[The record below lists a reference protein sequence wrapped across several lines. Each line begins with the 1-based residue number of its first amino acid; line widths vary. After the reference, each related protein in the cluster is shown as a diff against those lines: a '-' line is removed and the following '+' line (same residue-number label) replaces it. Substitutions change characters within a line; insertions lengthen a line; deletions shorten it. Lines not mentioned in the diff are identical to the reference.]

1 VKVATELRRGTLVDG
16 RYRIQRLLGQ
26 GGFGRTYLVSDQRRF
41 DEFCVLKEFVPNT
54 TANHLI
60 DRARELFQGE
70 AKVLYQL
77 DHPQIPKFVAWFEQN
92 NRLFLVQD
100 YVDGKTYLQILRD
113 RLKRGQTFSEAEVI
127 QLMIDLLPVLDYLHN
142 CYIVHRDIS
151 PDNIMLPDRGSKPV
165 LIDLGVVKQIVT
177 EVHTGSLRSTT
188 NSNYSL
194 MVGKLGYCPP
204 EQIDCG
210 QCYPSSDL
218 YALAVSALVLL
229 TGKQPSAEDNLES
242 WFSQE
247 IKIGDRFARILTR
260 MLAEN
265 PRARYQSAK
274 HVLGELQKL
283 QEEPKSSL
291 KLVRKPEKLARLTR
305 MQARTRVQ
313 EPLSELKQET
323 LSQKIAQLKAKFSF
337 KTLSVGISTSSLLFG
352 VVLLGIMS
360 PHVTALCKPLN
371 NCARDREFQA
381 LYTQEIEEGNK
392 AIAEIAGAQSLDDL
406 QTISDRLNIAVIRL
420 STIPQDAR
428 SHSQARKTLEEYQAH
443 LDVLENKL
451 NEENTVER
459 KLASI
464 SRLSNDAS
472 DRTDAANTLAQ
483 YQKAKS
489 EWEKVQQQLKEIPNG
504 ALAKEEIR
512 TQLAEAQSKLKSI
525 QSEIEQRLTKAEQ
538 QLDRVTQ
545 QIEQQSQASAAS
557 VSDSDNPSIQSSID
571 PSLSKRQELF
581 AKNQQ
586 PTESLDETTT
596 EVVPPEAEKSLS
608 KKQTAVVDNEM
619 AIAYA
624 NDIVRGLAI
633 ARSKGQINH
642 NTSVYRNVQTTIVL
656 LRRGKTLE
664 EATRLSN
671 VSTSVIEQLLAW
683 GQTSPNTV
691 AKE

>member
-54 TANHLI
+54 TAKHLI

-92 NRLFLVQD
+92 DRLFLVQD

-127 QLMIDLLPVLDYLHN
+127 QLLIDLLPVLDYLHN

-177 EVHTGSLRSTT
+177 EVRSGSLRSTT
-188 NSNYSL
+188 HTNYSL

-229 TGKQPSAEDNLES
+229 TGKQPRAEDNLDS
-242 WFSQE
+242 WFSEE
-247 IKIGDRFARILTR
+247 IKIGNRFAKILTK

-265 PRARYQSAK
+265 PKNRYQSAK

-283 QEEPKSSL
+283 QDEPLSSL
-291 KLVRKPEKLARLTR
+291 DFVRKREQLARPTR
-305 MQARTRVQ
+305 MQGRTKIQ
-313 EPLSELKQET
+313 NPLSESKKVAIAP
-323 LSQKIAQLKAKFSF
+323 KIAQLAARIPLKNVSI
-337 KTLSVGISTSSLLFG
+337 GISAASLLFG
-352 VVLLGIMS
+352 VGLLGIVS
-360 PHVTALCKPLN
+360 PHVTVLCKPLN
-371 NCARDREFQA
+371 SCARDREFQA
-381 LYTQEIEEGNK
+381 LYTQEVEEGKK
-392 AIAEIAGAQSLDDL
+392 AISEIASAQSLDDL
-406 QTISDRLNIAVIRL
+406 QAISDRLNIAVIRL
-420 STIPQDAR
+420 STIPTDAR
-428 SHSQARKTLEEYQAH
+428 SHSPARKALEEYQAH

-451 NEENTVER
+451 NEENNVER
-459 KLASI
+459 KLATI
-464 SRLSNDAS
+464 SRLSSDAI

-489 EWEKVQQQLKEIPNG
+489 EWEQVQQQLKEIPSD
-504 ALAKEEIR
+504 ALAKEQVR
-512 TQLAEAQSKLKSI
+512 AQLAEAQTKLKSI

-538 QLDRVTQ
+538 RLDTVTKQ
-545 QIEQQSQASAAS
+545 VEQQRQASAAS
-557 VSDSDNPSIQSSID
+557 APDNPSAPSSFD
-571 PSLSKRQELF
+571 PLLSKRRELF

-586 PTESLDETTT
+586 PSNTLDETTT
-596 EVVPPEAEKSLS
+596 ASVPPTSKKSLDE
-608 KKQTAVVDNEM
+608 KKTAVVESDL
-619 AIAYA
+619 AIGYA
-624 NDIVRGLAI
+624 NDLVRGLAI

-642 NTSVYRNVQTTIVL
+642 NTSVYRRVQTTIVL

-664 EATRLSN
+664 EATRLSQ
-671 VSTSVIEQLLAW
+671 VPISVVEQLLAW